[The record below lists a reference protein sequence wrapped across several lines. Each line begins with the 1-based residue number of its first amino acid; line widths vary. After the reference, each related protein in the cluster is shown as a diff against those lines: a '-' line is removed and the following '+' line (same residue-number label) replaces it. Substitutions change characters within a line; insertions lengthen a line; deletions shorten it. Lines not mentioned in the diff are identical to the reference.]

1 MATRTPNWR
10 GGFKRDGQLI
20 TINLWERGSD
30 GRLVGRAGDKSVAL
44 AHSLLFCP
52 PVDEWLKWFFG
63 QGGNCYSVV
72 TLLSLSSLFPFWTN
86 AECPGEGQ
94 SEMLRRMAMDLE
106 RVRKQRVPMGRL
118 IGGGRRDHRLMGTF
132 LDKFHGVRGGS
143 MCKYDSILIFEN

>member
-1 MATRTPNWR
+1 M
-10 GGFKRDGQLI
+10 
-20 TINLWERGSD
+20 
-30 GRLVGRAGDKSVAL
+30 
-44 AHSLLFCP
+44 
-52 PVDEWLKWFFG
+52 DEWLKWFFG

-94 SEMLRRMAMDLE
+94 SEMLRRMAMDSE

-118 IGGGRRDHRLMGTF
+118 IGEGRRDHRLMGTF

-143 MCKYDSILIFEN
+143 KCREVQGDAGGLAVDYVDLDFQVPPVCPLALPIQP

>member
-30 GRLVGRAGDKSVAL
+30 GRLVGRAGDKSA
-44 AHSLLFCP
+44 AHSITP
-52 PVDEWLKWFFG
+52 FFFVRMWMNG
-63 QGGNCYSVV
+63 RNGFLVKGEIVV
-72 TLLSLSSLFPFWTN
+72 TLLSLLFPFWTN

-106 RVRKQRVPMGRL
+106 RVRKQRVPLGRL
-118 IGGGRRDHRLMGTF
+118 IGEGRKDHQRLMGTF

-143 MCKYDSILIFEN
+143 TCSRAVSLSLKFDP

>member
-1 MATRTPNWR
+1 M
-10 GGFKRDGQLI
+10 G
-20 TINLWERGSD
+20 ERV

-63 QGGNCYSVV
+63 QGGNCCSVV
-72 TLLSLSSLFPFWTN
+72 TLLALSSLFSFWTN

-118 IGGGRRDHRLMGTF
+118 IGHGGRDHHRLMGTF

-143 MCKYDSILIFEN
+143 MYRAVSLSLKFDP

>member
-30 GRLVGRAGDKSVAL
+30 GRLVGRAGDKSA
-44 AHSLLFCP
+44 AHSITP
-52 PVDEWLKWFFG
+52 FFFVRMWMNG
-63 QGGNCYSVV
+63 RNGFLVKGEIVV
-72 TLLSLSSLFPFWTN
+72 TLLSLLFPFWTN

-106 RVRKQRVPMGRL
+106 RVRKQRVPLGRL
-118 IGGGRRDHRLMGTF
+118 IGEGRKDHQRLMGTF
-132 LDKFHGVRGGS
+132 LDKFHGVRGES
-143 MCKYDSILIFEN
+143 MCRAVSLSLKIDPQ